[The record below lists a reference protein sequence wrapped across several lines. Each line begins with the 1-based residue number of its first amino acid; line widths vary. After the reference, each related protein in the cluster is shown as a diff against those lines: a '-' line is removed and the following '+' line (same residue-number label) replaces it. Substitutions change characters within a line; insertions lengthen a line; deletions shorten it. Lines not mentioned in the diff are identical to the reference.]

1 MGQWTINQHFN
12 LTLSAVLPWII
23 QKYGIILVSMWSQ
36 DRIEKILKYAILAGI
51 ITLMVIVF
59 SQKIE
64 FTAVDLGRHLE
75 NGKVIWQNKQ
85 VLFKN
90 LYSYTEPN
98 FSFVNHHWLAGVIYY
113 GLFLF
118 GGFKLLSVFNILI
131 ILATF
136 LLAFKLAQKKAG
148 FYLPALLAVPVIFLL
163 SERIEVRPEIF
174 SYLFIILT
182 WFVLERVGETKKY
195 RLLTWLIPLFILW
208 ANVHIYFFIGLALVG
223 FKVVAEF
230 LPFFISARG
239 NLKNRFQESFAQTKV
254 WFKNLGL
261 LFIACLINPNFFQGL
276 IYPFNILRNYG
287 YEIAENKSVFYLEHL
302 MINPH
307 IPLFKMLLILLI
319 ISFAAIWFFSKKI
332 RFFELFVTLF
342 FSALALMAI
351 RNISMFA
358 LSALILISA
367 NLIYPLAYLT
377 DNVSGLRREII
388 NKYRIYLASG
398 VLLLVLIGIFYLWI
412 DSHRTNIFIKNS
424 LGWGLSQGS
433 ADSLKF
439 YKDNKLDGPIFNNY
453 DLGSALI
460 YWLYPEESVF
470 VDNRP
475 EAYSND
481 FFDDIYKP
489 MQLERKSWLKYSE
502 KYQLKTIYFSHTDS
516 TPWAQTFLASTLDE
530 NWALVYFDRYTII
543 FLNKNKYDAAVINNL
558 SLNNQALRER
568 LRSLV
573 VGADLKSKLQLAS
586 FALLMHEP
594 DLAEEIYREVIYS
607 YPNNGLALSLLASV
621 YASSQDRGALIKSLD
636 YFQRGLETG
645 QVLPEIYNQI
655 GLVNWRLGDY
665 KKAEAAWH
673 SALKIERK
681 NVAAL
686 YYLEQIRQLKLQ
698 GRIQ

>member
-1 MGQWTINQHFN
+1 
-12 LTLSAVLPWII
+12 
-23 QKYGIILVSMWSQ
+23 MWSQ
-36 DRIEKILKYAILAGI
+36 DRIEKILKYVILAGLI
-51 ITLMVIVF
+51 ILVVIVF

-75 NGKVIWQNKQ
+75 NGKIIWQDKQ

-113 GLFLF
+113 GLFLL

-148 FYLPALLAVPVIFLL
+148 FYLPALLSVPVIFLL

-182 WFVLERVGETKKY
+182 WFVLERVSETKKY
-195 RLLTWLIPLFILW
+195 RLLVWLIPLFILW

-223 FKVVAEF
+223 FKAVAEF
-230 LPFFISARG
+230 LPPFISAPG
-239 NLKNRFQESFAQTKV
+239 NFMNRFKEAFTKSKV

-261 LFIACLINPNFFQGL
+261 LIIACLVNPNFFQGL
-276 IYPFNILRNYG
+276 IYPLNIFRNYG
-287 YEIAENKSVFYLEHL
+287 YEIAENKSVFFLENL
-302 MINPH
+302 MINFH
-307 IPLFKMLLILLI
+307 IPLFKMLLGLLF
-319 ISFAAIWFFSKKI
+319 ISLAATWFFTKKI
-332 RFFELFVTLF
+332 RFFELFVALF

-351 RNISMFA
+351 RNISIFA

-377 DNVSGLRREII
+377 NNVSSLRREII
-388 NKYRIYLASG
+388 NKYRLCLAG
-398 VLLLVLIGIFYLWI
+398 GILILILVGIFYLWI
-412 DSHRTNIFIKNS
+412 DSRRTNIFIKNS

-433 ADSLKF
+433 TDSLKF
-439 YKDNKLDGPIFNNY
+439 YKDNKLSGPIFNNY

-502 KYQLKTIYFSHTDS
+502 KYQLKTIFFSHTDS
-516 TPWAQTFLASTLDE
+516 TPWAQTFLASTINE
-530 NWALVYFDRYTII
+530 NWTLVYFDRYTVI
-543 FLNKNKYDAAVINNL
+543 FLNKNKYDAATINKL
-558 SLNNQALRER
+558 SLGKQALRER

-594 DLAEEIYREVIYS
+594 DLAEEIYQAIIFS
-607 YPNNGLALSLLASV
+607 YPNNGQVWSL
-621 YASSQDRGALIKSLD
+621 YASLYASRQDRGALIKSLD
-636 YFQRGLETG
+636 YFQRSLKTG

-655 GLVNWRLGDY
+655 GLVNWRLNNY
-665 KKAEAAWH
+665 KKAEAAWR

-681 NVAAL
+681 NVSAL

>member
-1 MGQWTINQHFN
+1 
-12 LTLSAVLPWII
+12 
-23 QKYGIILVSMWSQ
+23 MWSQ
-36 DRIEKILKYAILAGI
+36 DRIEKILKYAILAGLV
-51 ITLMVIVF
+51 TLVIIVF

-90 LYSYTEPN
+90 FYSYTEPN
-98 FSFVNHHWLAGVIYY
+98 FNFVNHHWLAGVIYY

-131 ILATF
+131 ILVTF

-148 FYLPALLAVPVIFLL
+148 FYLPALLSVPIIFLL

-182 WFVLERVGETKKY
+182 WFVLERVSETKKY
-195 RLLTWLIPLFILW
+195 QLLIWLIPLFILW
-208 ANVHIYFFIGLALVG
+208 ANIHIYFFIGLALVG
-223 FKVVAEF
+223 FKAAAEF
-230 LPFFISARG
+230 LPFFISANG
-239 NLKNRFQESFAQTKV
+239 NLRNRFWESFVKSKV

-261 LFIACLINPNFFQGL
+261 LIIACLVNPNFLQGL
-276 IYPFNILRNYG
+276 IYPLNIFRNYG
-287 YEIAENKSVFYLEHL
+287 YEIAENKSVFFLENL
-302 MINPH
+302 MINFH
-307 IPLFKMLLILLI
+307 IPLFKMLLGLLF
-319 ISFAAIWFFSKKI
+319 ISLAATWFFSRKI
-332 RFFELFVTLF
+332 KYFELFSSLF

-351 RNISMFA
+351 RNISLFA
-358 LSALILISA
+358 LAALILIST
-367 NLIYPLAYLT
+367 NLVYPIAYLS
-377 DNVSGLRREII
+377 DNVSILHREIRH
-388 NKYRIYLASG
+388 KYRLYLASG
-398 VLLLVLIGIFYLWI
+398 ILLLILIGIIYLWI
-412 DSHRTNIFIKNS
+412 DSRRTNIFIKNS

-439 YKDNKLDGPIFNNY
+439 YKDNKLSGPIFNNY

-481 FFDDIYKP
+481 FFNNIYKP
-489 MQLERKSWLKYSE
+489 MQSERGTWLKYSE
-502 KYQLKTIYFSHTDS
+502 KYQLKTIFFSHTDS
-516 TPWAQTFLASTLDE
+516 TPWAQTFLASTINE
-530 NWALVYFDRYTII
+530 NWALVYFDRYSVI
-543 FLNKNKYDAAVINNL
+543 FLNKNKYDTAVINNL

-573 VGADLKSKLQLAS
+573 VGSDLKSKLQLAS

-594 DLAEEIYREVIYS
+594 DLAEEIYREVIYY
-607 YPNNGLALSLLASV
+607 YPNNGLVWSLLASV
-621 YASSQDRGALIKSLD
+621 YASGQDRGALIKSLD
-636 YFQRGLETG
+636 YFQRSLRAGH
-645 QVLPEIYNQI
+645 VLPEIYNQI

-665 KKAEAAWH
+665 KKAEVAWR

-681 NVAAL
+681 NASAL